1 MKQHLVIVRTGAS
14 ILNLKSYNCQ
24 ELGLAKALTRKGL
37 KVSIILAGKEEK
49 TINLEIEGRTISIY
63 YVKFISFN
71 QSLAWFYNTNNLLQ
85 ELQPTCLQ
93 IHEFGMFMSYRI
105 LRWAKKNGV
114 RIVLIQGSYQT
125 TQKPI
130 FKQLELLFNYT
141 FGKYILKNVN
151 SIGCKSIKAS
161 NYVQQYINSPTQLT
175 YVGLDID
182 KFKIYNS
189 INWKEKL
196 SLENKK
202 VLLYVG
208 NFEPRRNPLFLAN
221 IAKKLPEDF
230 ILIMTGKGYLEKEL
244 NIFITEN
251 KLEHKIKLTGQL
263 KQEDLPSLYQS
274 ADLFLLASDYEI
286 YGMVILESM
295 YFNLPV
301 ISTQTAGSE
310 ILIQNNIDGVILNNK
325 QEEIW
330 LKTIQ
335 DLFNTPNKIK
345 IMGKNASNKI
355 KNKFVWDKSCEQFL
369 QLYNFQISN

>member
-14 ILNLKSYNCQ
+14 ILDFKSYNCQ

-37 KVSIILAGKEEK
+37 KVSIILAGKEDK
-49 TINLEIEGRTISIY
+49 KINLEIEGRIISIY
-63 YVKFISFN
+63 YVKYISFN
-71 QSLAWFYNTNNLLQ
+71 QALAWFYNINNLLQ
-85 ELQPTCLQ
+85 KLQPTCLQ

-105 LRWAKKNGV
+105 LRWAKKNKM

-141 FGKYILKNVN
+141 FGKYILKNVDA
-151 SIGCKSIKAS
+151 IGCKSYKAS
-161 NYVQQYINSPTQLT
+161 NYVQQYINKPTLLT
-175 YVGLDID
+175 CVGLDTD
-182 KFKIYNS
+182 KFKTNNS
-189 INWKEKL
+189 INWKDKL

-208 NFEPRRNPLFLAN
+208 NLETRRNPLFLAN
-221 IAKKLPEDF
+221 IAQKLPDDF
-230 ILIMTGKGYLEKEL
+230 ILIMAGKGYLEKEL
-244 NIFITEN
+244 NIFITKN

-286 YGMVILESM
+286 YGMVILEAM

-301 ISTQTAGSE
+301 ISTQTAGAE
-310 ILIQNNIDGVILNNK
+310 ILIENNLDGIILNNK

-335 DLFNTPNKIK
+335 NLFNSPNKIK
-345 IMGKNASNKI
+345 IMGKKASDKI
-355 KNKFVWDKSCEQFL
+355 KNRLVWDKSCEQFL
-369 QLYNFQISN
+369 QLYDF